1 MTAEVLVLDKHEESG
16 WNELPEWVREAVE
29 ILGYTEQLWYDDM
42 EPATYT
48 IQWKELTLPQQE
60 AATKLGYT
68 EVLWDVE
75 IPHIGTHRPVHG
87 PL

>member
-48 IQWKELTLPQQE
+48 IQ
-60 AATKLGYT
+60 
-68 EVLWDVE
+68 
-75 IPHIGTHRPVHG
+75 
-87 PL
+87 